1 MKYCVSIEEM
11 EKISKHLKFS
21 DLQVAVNL
29 FNKLNEYYDC
39 TNYALVGLL
48 YAGYISGVRAERKK
62 RNRK

>member
-1 MKYCVSIEEM
+1 MK
-11 EKISKHLKFS
+11 KISKHLKIS

-39 TNYALVGLL
+39 TSYALVGLL